1 MKTKQIYFYVLLST
15 LLMLC
20 LGIVYSYSLFRLF
33 IESSFNINKTQS
45 GLPFMVVLLF
55 YAISMA
61 ISGILFEKHSPTI
74 IVIIGIIFITI
85 GFIGSSFSHSIY
97 MITIFYG
104 IFIGIGIGILYTL
117 PLKLIAQF
125 NHPKIGFLTGITL
138 LGFGLS
144 PLVFAP
150 IIEKLL
156 FSYGLTQTFLILG
169 ISYFILLIS
178 LSLPLLK
185 KLEPLKEQTQ
195 SISHILKQKTFYE
208 IYILF
213 FLATFIGL
221 TSIGL
226 ASSIGVELLH
236 IKTKNIALL
245 LGLFSIFNGLGRPI
259 FGYINDHLNFK
270 TSVFISFISLIIATS
285 LLYLFYRE
293 TIIYVITFSII
304 FFNFGGWLSLA
315 PSATLKAF
323 GKQHYSKAY
332 GLMFTAYGLGA
343 FIGNGISSFLIDTF
357 SFQAIYMLLCI
368 LSMIGLSIILIQ
380 KGRSQ

>member
-20 LGIVYSYSLFRLF
+20 LGIVYSYSLFRLS
-33 IESSFNINKTQS
+33 IESSLNINKAQS
-45 GLPFMVVLLF
+45 GLPFMIVLLF

-61 ISGILFEKHSPTI
+61 FSGILYEKYSPLF
-74 IVIIGIIFITI
+74 IVIIGIILITI

-104 IFIGIGIGILYTL
+104 LFIGIGIGILYTL
-117 PLKLIAQF
+117 PLKVIAQL
-125 NHPKIGFLTGITL
+125 NHPNIGYLTGITL
-138 LGFGLS
+138 LGFGVS

-150 IIEKLL
+150 IVEKLL
-156 FSYGLTQTFLILG
+156 FSYGLSNTFMIFG
-169 ISYFILLIS
+169 ISYIVILITLTF
-178 LSLPLLK
+178 PLLN
-185 KLEPLKEQTQ
+185 KLEPIKYQKQ
-195 SISHILKQKTFYE
+195 SVLYILKQKQFYD

-213 FLATFIGL
+213 FIATFIGL

-236 IKTKNIALL
+236 ISTKNIALL

-270 TSVFISFISLIIATS
+270 KSVFISFLSLVLSTS
-285 LLYLFYRE
+285 LLYVFHMQILVY
-293 TIIYVITFSII
+293 IISFSII

-315 PSATLKAF
+315 PSATLHAF
-323 GKQHYSKAY
+323 GKNHYSKAY
-332 GLMFTAYGLGA
+332 GFMFTAYGLGA
-343 FIGNGISSFLIDTF
+343 FIGSGISSILIDTF
-357 SFQAIYMLLCI
+357 SYQAIYMLLSI
-368 LSMIGLSIILIQ
+368 SSIIGLTIIYT
-380 KGRSQ
+380 KR